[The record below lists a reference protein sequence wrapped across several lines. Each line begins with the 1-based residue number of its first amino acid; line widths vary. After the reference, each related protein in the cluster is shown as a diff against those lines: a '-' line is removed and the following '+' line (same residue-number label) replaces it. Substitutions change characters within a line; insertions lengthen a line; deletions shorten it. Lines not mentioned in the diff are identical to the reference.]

1 MTDDIKALFQ
11 SKGFFVFLSLMFK
24 LFLDLSY
31 SYAISPLFSYMGL
44 VNNLNIYKLIESY
57 ALVVIMCYTIRHKV
71 ERVSDFYLM
80 LFYVLIIIPCLNIYP
95 YKDFSRL
102 YMYMLIASFYTM
114 QIFANSPKL
123 RLSFSDKKIN
133 ENFIVYAF
141 ALVGILMFTWII
153 MRGGLKYLNFDFRK
167 VYDTRREIAEVIFPG
182 PFAYFMNW
190 YGKIINPT
198 LLVFCLWD
206 RKKLGTVITLICQV
220 FFFGFTSHK
229 SMLFY
234 PVLVIFIAIVKG
246 NKYTGNLMT
255 MGLAGLTFLCLAF
268 YLITDNWQPISV
280 IVRRVFMVTAD
291 NHFRYYDAFKNID
304 FVYLTDKSWV
314 FGGRLYPYNYP
325 IQALISMIYY
335 GHPNTWVNTGFI
347 ANGYANFG
355 FYGMLTYSAVTGW
368 LIGIMDEISY
378 KKMPLWVA
386 IAITIVPVFNLISV
400 DLLTGLLYHGLIM
413 SIILMWLLSKRDKKV
428 KEI

>member
-1 MTDDIKALFQ
+1 
-11 SKGFFVFLSLMFK
+11 
-24 LFLDLSY
+24 
-31 SYAISPLFSYMGL
+31 
-44 VNNLNIYKLIESY
+44 
-57 ALVVIMCYTIRHKV
+57 
-71 ERVSDFYLM
+71 
-80 LFYVLIIIPCLNIYP
+80 
-95 YKDFSRL
+95 
-102 YMYMLIASFYTM
+102 
-114 QIFANSPKL
+114 
-123 RLSFSDKKIN
+123 
-133 ENFIVYAF
+133 
-141 ALVGILMFTWII
+141 
-153 MRGGLKYLNFDFRK
+153 
-167 VYDTRREIAEVIFPG
+167 
-182 PFAYFMNW
+182 
-190 YGKIINPT
+190 
-198 LLVFCLWD
+198 
-206 RKKLGTVITLICQV
+206 
-220 FFFGFTSHK
+220 
-229 SMLFY
+229 MLFY

-314 FGGRLYPYNYP
+314 FGGKLYPYNYP

-335 GHPNTWVNTGFI
+335 GHPNTWVNTGFM

-355 FYGMLTYSAVTGW
+355 FYGMLTYSAITGW